1 MPQVLAELVPD
12 LSVLISDLTKVL
24 VAFLL
29 ALPSAWERGHG
40 PGNTGFRTLP
50 VVAMAACGFALIMA
64 SADPGE
70 VEARA
75 RVLQGVITGIGFI
88 GGGAILKHN
97 GSVHGLVTAATIWNA
112 GAIGVAVGFG
122 RTSIAVVL
130 ALINVVSLLL
140 LNSLERSGKNGSEEQ
155 EADNDESR

>member
-1 MPQVLAELVPD
+1 MDLFQDIIPD
-12 LSVLISDLTKVL
+12 VERLGIDLLKVL
-24 VAFLL
+24 LAFLL
-29 ALPSAWERGHG
+29 ALPIAWERGHG
-40 PGNTGFRTLP
+40 ANNTGFRTLP
-50 VVAMAACGFALIMA
+50 VVAMAACGFALVIA
-64 SADPGE
+64 TVDPAE

-122 RTSIAVVL
+122 RISIAIVL
-130 ALINVVSLLL
+130 SLINFASLLIL
-140 LNSLERSGKNGSEEQ
+140 TSLDNNGKNTGAKQ
-155 EADNDESR
+155 EADSE